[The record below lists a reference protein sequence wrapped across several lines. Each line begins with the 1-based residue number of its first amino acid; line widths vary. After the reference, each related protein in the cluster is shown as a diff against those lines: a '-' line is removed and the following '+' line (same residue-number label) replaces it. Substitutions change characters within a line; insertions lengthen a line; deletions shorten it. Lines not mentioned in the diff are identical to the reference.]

1 MACSSPLAVADLAHE
16 SQDGVIRLVLQ
27 LPDELGK
34 QPWTLPDDGLQIR
47 ESTPVI
53 VSSRSSGRT
62 VAESVVLRVGPS
74 IQPLPQ
80 RLWTDPRFPDYGR
93 AVVIAATPAMNLTPG
108 EIVNIKFLPDN

>member
-1 MACSSPLAVADLAHE
+1 VQEIVAYLSE
-16 SQDGVIRLVLQ
+16 
-27 LPDELGK
+27 E
-34 QPWTLPDDGLQIR
+34 DGLEVG

-53 VSSRSSGRT
+53 ISSRAGGRT
-62 VAESVVLRVGPS
+62 LAESRVLRVGPS

-108 EIVNIKFLPDN
+108 EIVNIKFHPDN